1 MPGNAKP
8 LLEIKREARQILL
21 KAISKDRSIVSK
33 MRKED
38 LQTLIHLGFIKS
50 VKTSNGLTYII
61 THAGHRLLEEYHTM
75 PV

>member
-1 MPGNAKP
+1 MPGNTNP
-8 LLEIKREARQILL
+8 LLEIKRGARQILL
-21 KAISKDRSIVSK
+21 QAISKDHSVVRKV
-33 MRKED
+33 RKED